1 MTVDVT
7 FHGKLSVNA
16 PDENIGNSMALQM
29 LYDRLKNIDGFS
41 YVRAGVPTC
50 EVRICR
56 VNDWEGLYINNE
68 IAIQDHHL
76 DVGDVLHCLEN
87 SGNIIFATEWCNE
100 QQIEKLGGFPRY
112 YTDLKIMR

>member
-41 YVRAGVPTC
+41 YIRTGMPGC
-50 EVRICR
+50 EVKICR
-56 VNDWEGLYINNE
+56 VNDWEGLYIDNE
-68 IAIQDHHL
+68 IAIQGHRL
-76 DVGDVLHCLEN
+76 DVGEVLNCLKDV
-87 SGNIIFATEWCNE
+87 GNINFSVEWCNE
-100 QQIEKLGGFPRY
+100 HQIEELGGFPHY
-112 YTDLKIMR
+112 YTDLK